1 MKREVLPEARPGGS
15 GKIGLRGRLLL
26 AFVGIS
32 MFSVVAGL
40 SGHYAFN
47 AVTKALDRTGA
58 TIPPALAAVELTRE
72 SEQVLAAG
80 PRMLNARTDD
90 EVERIWTLA
99 TGDLKNVDS
108 LVDQLRTATIDPR
121 VLDGLSSNVS
131 KLRDTLSQIKETA
144 IERVRA
150 ATRREK
156 LINDTFSA
164 YRDFGTAW
172 SRNFAELQSQVL
184 QLRTTPEPG
193 FDHARAPQR
202 D

>member
-90 EVERIWTLA
+90 EVERLWTLA
-99 TGDLKNVDS
+99 T
-108 LVDQLRTATIDPR
+108 
-121 VLDGLSSNVS
+121 
-131 KLRDTLSQIKETA
+131 E
-144 IERVRA
+144 
-150 ATRREK
+150 
-156 LINDTFSA
+156 
-164 YRDFGTAW
+164 
-172 SRNFAELQSQVL
+172 
-184 QLRTTPEPG
+184 
-193 FDHARAPQR
+193 
-202 D
+202 

>member
-1 MKREVLPEARPGGS
+1 LKSEVLPEARPGGS

-32 MFSVVAGL
+32 MFAVVAGL
-40 SGHYAFN
+40 SGYYAFN

-121 VLDGLSSNVS
+121 VLDGLSSNVL

-156 LINDTFSA
+156 LLNDTFSA

-172 SRNFAELQSQVL
+172 SRIAKSGSSASHQ
-184 QLRTTPEPG
+184 PEPG
-193 FDHARAPQR
+193 FDHTRAPQR